1 MSRRMVP
8 LAIVLGAALLGGC
21 SSPADP
27 ASEPAVA
34 DTDHPVHSSDPTATP
49 GASTAQ
55 STSPGQ
61 TLTAGAWGGEGAVLR
76 IADDGVAT
84 LEFDCATGSLSDPP
98 TVQPDGSFSW
108 VGEFDPERGNP
119 VAGTGDA
126 DPQPATYHGVLD
138 GTELTLSVDVEP
150 LDHAEGPFVLSRDE
164 PGFLRKCQ

>member
-1 MSRRMVP
+1 MVP
-8 LAIVLGAALLGGC
+8 LAIVLGAALLVGC

-34 DTDHPVHSSDPTATP
+34 DTDDPVHSSDPTATP
-49 GASTAQ
+49 GASTAH
-55 STSPGQ
+55 STAPGQ
-61 TLTAGAWGGEGAVLR
+61 TLAAGRWGGEGAVLR
-76 IADDGVAT
+76 IADDGAAT

-98 TVQPDGSFSW
+98 TIQPDGSFSW

-138 GTELTLSVDVEP
+138 GAELTLSVDVDP
-150 LDHAEGPFVLSRDE
+150 LDHVEGPFVLSRDE